1 MTSPP
6 EGEEPESLRE
16 LAGRVIDNT
25 KAYVRAEVTL
35 VKQTAVTK
43 ASQAAV
49 PAALVVVAVLLLQA
63 AITVLAAALGLFFA
77 RWLGSAGGLAV
88 AALVVLAISGLLVW
102 IAVNRIKRI
111 AE

>member
-1 MTSPP
+1 MTSPT
-6 EGEEPESLRE
+6 EGDEPESLRE

-43 ASQAAV
+43 ASQAAI
-49 PAALVVVAVLLLQA
+49 PAALVVIAVVLLQA
-63 AITVLAAALGLFFA
+63 AITVLAAALGLLFA

-102 IAVNRIKRI
+102 IAVNRIRRI
-111 AE
+111 VE